1 LSGGDFPKTLNL
13 KIIKVMTDFK
23 IGFVKN
29 EVYKVEAFGNS
40 FKLIDSTGTKVG
52 TLGIGTG
59 TRKSAYE
66 AGEALQAYVQKN
78 GKKVYRKVG
87 MDVYNNL
94 VAPMATE
101 NGGVQFEDKSDHTA
115 IKDFIHKGSVNLKPQ
130 ELVMT
135 DLKWKYLIRSAV
147 RAKNIMMTGPA
158 GCGKTMAAKSLV
170 KALDRPDFYF
180 NLGATQ
186 DPRATLIGNTQ
197 FDSKNGTYFSESSF
211 IKAIKTPN
219 AVILLDELS
228 RAHPDAWNILMTV
241 LDGGQRYIRLDEAE
255 GSPIVNVA
263 DGVTFIAT
271 ANIGNEYT
279 STRVIDRAILDRFV
293 TIEMD
298 VLNDE
303 QEFGLLKFMFPEVN
317 EEDLK
322 AVAEIAHH
330 TRSQSMSDS
339 GKVTA
344 MVSTRASVEMAGLI
358 YDGFDLF
365 EAAEISIFPFFSND
379 GGVDSERTYVKQLVQ
394 KYVKDE
400 GEALFNEQ
408 ETETNSE
415 DEIPMF

>member
-1 LSGGDFPKTLNL
+1 MTKDFQ
-13 KIIKVMTDFK
+13 

-29 EVYKVEAFGNS
+29 EVYKVEQFGNS
-40 FKLIDSTGTKVG
+40 FKLIDTQGNKVG
-52 TLGIGTG
+52 TLGVTTG
-59 TRKSAYE
+59 TRKGAFNE
-66 AGEALQAYVQKN
+66 GKALQAYINKN
-78 GKKVYRKVG
+78 GKKVFRKVD
-87 MDVYNNL
+87 MDVYNSL
-94 VAPMATE
+94 VIPMNTD
-101 NGGVQFEDKSDHTA
+101 NGGIQFEDNTDHTA
-115 IKDFIHKGSVNLKPQ
+115 IKDFIHKGSVNLKPT
-130 ELVMT
+130 ELVMA

-158 GCGKTMAAKSLV
+158 GCGKTMAAKALV

-186 DPRATLIGNTQ
+186 DPRATLIGNTH
-197 FDSKNGTYFSESSF
+197 FDKNKGTFFSESAFVS
-211 IKAIKTPN
+211 AIKTPN

-241 LDGGQRYIRLDEAE
+241 LDGGQRYLRLDEAD
-255 GSPIVNVA
+255 GSPIVKVA
-263 DGVTFIAT
+263 EGVTFIAT

-279 STRVIDRAILDRFV
+279 STRVMDRAILDRFV

-298 VLNDE
+298 VLTDD
-303 QEFGLLKFMFPEVN
+303 QEFGLLKYMFPEVN
-317 EEDLK
+317 QDDLK

-330 TRSQSMSDS
+330 TRTQSMSEA
-339 GKVTA
+339 GKLTS

-379 GGVDSERTYVKQLVQ
+379 GGVDSERTYIKQLVQ

-400 GEALFNEQ
+400 SGEPLFNEVDNQ
-408 ETETNSE
+408 EKDSE
-415 DEIPMF
+415 DDIPMF